1 VLCDNL
7 EHNTKNQNHAETQKQ
22 THARRSRV
30 EAASALSECIG
41 KEITWRCKK
50 RLGNIDGKTDAKE
63 MWAAGRQLTGRQQKA
78 AIID

>member
-1 VLCDNL
+1 
-7 EHNTKNQNHAETQKQ
+7 
-22 THARRSRV
+22 
-30 EAASALSECIG
+30 LSECIG